1 MMDEKLQKYVSDCG
15 LMSRRAAEREIENG
29 HFAVNG
35 IKARLG
41 DRIDPAKDKVT
52 YKGEILKKSG
62 KKVYL
67 LLNKPAGVVT
77 TMQDELGRKTVSALV
92 ERVGKRVYP
101 VGRLDK
107 DSEGLLL
114 MTDDGEF
121 ANRIAHPS
129 GGIRKVYIVM
139 LAGRIDN
146 NQLDALRAMRML
158 EGEPILPV
166 EVTLVERSDN
176 ASKVRFALSE
186 GKNRQIRRMCEA
198 VGLSVMQLR
207 RVQMGNLTL
216 GGLEIGTYRHLTD
229 EERKGLLKL
238 VNNGENKHGRHDVR
252 AGARKT
258 GTDRK
263 RTGKR

>member
-1 MMDEKLQKYVSDCG
+1 MDEKLQKYVSDCG

-35 IKARLG
+35 NKAKLG
-41 DRIDPAKDKVT
+41 DRVDPAKDRVT
-52 YKGEILKKSG
+52 YKGELLKKSG
-62 KKVYL
+62 RKVYL

-77 TMQDELGRKTVSALV
+77 TMQDERGRKTVAELV
-92 ERVGKRVYP
+92 SDVGKRVYP

-129 GGIRKVYIVM
+129 GNIRKVYLVM

-146 NQLDALRAMRML
+146 NRLDALRAMRML
-158 EGEPILPV
+158 EGEPMQPV
-166 EVTLVERSDN
+166 EVNLVERSDN
-176 ASKVRFALSE
+176 ASKVRFILSE

-207 RVQMGNLTL
+207 RVQLGNLTL
-216 GGLEIGTYRHLTD
+216 GGLESGTYRHLSD
-229 EERKGLLKL
+229 EEKKGLLKL
-238 VNNGENKHGRHDVR
+238 LSGEQKHGRIDVR
-252 AGARKT
+252 ATIGKA
-258 GTDRK
+258 GTNRK
-263 RTGKR
+263 RAGKR